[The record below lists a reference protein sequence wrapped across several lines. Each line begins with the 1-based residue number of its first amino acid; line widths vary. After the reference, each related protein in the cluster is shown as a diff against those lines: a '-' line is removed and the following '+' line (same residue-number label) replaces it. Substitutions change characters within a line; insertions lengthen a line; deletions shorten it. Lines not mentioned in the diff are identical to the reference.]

1 MSFDHIQV
9 KQCEV
14 CQRTKRKFNKLAPSL
29 HPIPVTD
36 TWNKVGIDVIELPMS
51 QNGNRYCITLT
62 DYFSKWAEAA
72 PIPTKEA
79 HHIPSF
85 LYKMILRHGCPQ
97 EIVSDQVR
105 EFCNKLVDALKDL
118 TGFKHKITSAYH
130 PQSNGLDERFNQTL
144 KYQLQKLVNEHQ
156 DDWDELV
163 NNVLFA
169 YRTSRHDST
178 KSSPF
183 LLMYGR
189 EARLPIDPTRV
200 QCTHPD
206 ELDFEKKVEKML
218 EIQKK
223 MHDRARSN
231 IEKAQARQKRQY
243 DAKHNTNTKLK
254 VGDKVLVRSM
264 KNKRSKGR
272 KLELLFPGG
281 PYILAQDLGKGRF
294 RLKGADGML
303 LKTAINIH
311 CLKAWVEPDG
321 GRLKYDVSCC
331 TLP

>member
-1 MSFDHIQV
+1 
-9 KQCEV
+9 
-14 CQRTKRKFNKLAPSL
+14 
-29 HPIPVTD
+29 
-36 TWNKVGIDVIELPMS
+36 MS

-62 DYFSKWAEAA
+62 DYFLKWAETA

-79 HHIPSF
+79 HHIASF
-85 LYKMILRHGCPQ
+85 LYKMILCHGCPQ

-156 DDWDELV
+156 NDWDELV

-169 YRTSRHDST
+169 YRSSRHDST

-189 EARLPIDPTRV
+189 EARLPIDLTRV

-254 VGDKVLVRSM
+254 VSDKVLVCSM

-272 KLELLFPGG
+272 K
-281 PYILAQDLGKGRF
+281 
-294 RLKGADGML
+294 
-303 LKTAINIH
+303 T
-311 CLKAWVEPDG
+311 
-321 GRLKYDVSCC
+321 
-331 TLP
+331 